1 MKSGKHFVIMIAFVA
16 LLSFPTYAQSIKTKT
31 ASGVD
36 LTTFETFTVMKG
48 EVMTPRDQQKID
60 ENALFNSVKVAVRK
74 ELELR
79 GYTFVEDSSAQ
90 LYVSYVAGVY
100 DLTEGGNMGPLSQT
114 PASNP
119 SEMNQSRT
127 WSRETREGMM
137 VVDITNSSGQNEVW
151 SASGRL
157 TLDGVD
163 LTRALDAAIY
173 RAFKKFPNKN
183 KKKKKKQK

>member
-1 MKSGKHFVIMIAFVA
+1 MIAFVA

>member
-1 MKSGKHFVIMIAFVA
+1 MKSRKYLAVVTAFVA
-16 LLSFPTYAQSIKTKT
+16 LLCLPLYGQSIKTKT

-36 LTTFETFTVMKG
+36 LTSYETFTVMKG

-60 ENALFNSVKVAVRK
+60 ENALFNSVEVAVRK

-79 GYTFVEDSSAQ
+79 GYTFVEDSSAE
-90 LYVSYVAGVY
+90 LYVSYVAGAY

-119 SEMNQSRT
+119 SEMNQSRA

-137 VVDITNSSGQNEVW
+137 VVDITDSRGRNEVW
-151 SASGRL
+151 SASGSL

-183 KKKKKKQK
+183 KKKKKQK